1 MSRGCAQSLKKECV
15 GLVVGPVVFIVEKNA
30 IIFPE
35 FSFYELGYLNP
46 AIQNRTVRMD
56 VVSCVWY
63 SWCERPDL
71 NLHCSVLLYCKPL

>member
-35 FSFYELGYLNP
+35 FSFDELGYLNP
-46 AIQNRTVRMD
+46 AVQNRTVRMD
-56 VVSCVWY
+56 VVLCVCVRAPSY
-63 SWCERPDL
+63 PAPAAARRP
-71 NLHCSVLLYCKPL
+71 